1 MLLRSHIYI
10 YKLVL
15 ALAIQQTTQCP
26 DYYFDLQWM
35 KWWDCFL
42 GLEGT
47 TLEREREPD
56 VMYIWRL
63 PHADSHTDT
72 KELKK
77 EFFWIRR
84 VEGAQKGEDFPVC
97 FRLGDENSKSKAS
110 YKLDNYELYSI
121 YRISFY
127 LSLSLSLLYRTS
139 VYSCALCISLLM
151 WHAPDALE
159 RGCVCHNGAIRI
171 ANNLV

>member
-1 MLLRSHIYI
+1 M
-10 YKLVL
+10 L
-15 ALAIQQTTQCP
+15 ALAIQRPTQCP

-35 KWWDCFL
+35 KWWDGFL

-77 EFFWIRR
+77 RILWNKTR
-84 VEGAQKGEDFPVC
+84 VEGAQKE
-97 FRLGDENSKSKAS
+97 K
-110 YKLDNYELYSI
+110 
-121 YRISFY
+121 ISQSVFVWATKTR
-127 LSLSLSLLYRTS
+127 SLKPLISLTTMNCTVYIPHLLLFISLSLLYTVHQYTLAHYAS
-139 VYSCALCISLLM
+139 VCWCDTHQTLSSV
-151 WHAPDALE
+151 D
-159 RGCVCHNGAIRI
+159 VCHSGAIRI

>member
-35 KWWDCFL
+35 KWWDGFL

-127 LSLSLSLLYRTS
+127 LSLSLSLLYTGHQYTLAHYAS
-139 VYSCALCISLLM
+139 VCWCDT
-151 WHAPDALE
+151 H
-159 RGCVCHNGAIRI
+159 
-171 ANNLV
+171 

>member
-1 MLLRSHIYI
+1 MFKTYQVIFLITFFLL
-10 YKLVL
+10 K
-15 ALAIQQTTQCP
+15 T
-26 DYYFDLQWM
+26 
-35 KWWDCFL
+35 K
-42 GLEGT
+42 
-47 TLEREREPD
+47 
-56 VMYIWRL
+56 
-63 PHADSHTDT
+63 

-127 LSLSLSLLYRTS
+127 LSLSLSLFYTGHQYTLAHYAS
-139 VYSCALCISLLM
+139 VCWCDTHQTLSSV
-151 WHAPDALE
+151 DV
-159 RGCVCHNGAIRI
+159 CVTTEQ
-171 ANNLV
+171 